1 MFKKVLVAEDL
12 DSISIAVIQVLED
25 LKIPTIH
32 HVKYCDDGLLR
43 IKKAL
48 VENAPYDLV
57 ISDLSFKS
65 DHRKTVL
72 SSGEDLIEAIN
83 AVQPSLKKIVFSIE
97 DKSYRIKS
105 LFNDLNI
112 NAYVSKGRNS
122 INELR
127 KAIEGTFKGEEK
139 ILSSDLSFSFNDKTL
154 IEIESYDIS
163 ILKLLAQGYILENIA
178 SEFKSSSITPNG
190 TSSIEK
196 RINKLKIYFIYYVG
210 MPGFV
215 SRHIHLD
222 EWIGSNKGAISN
234 EE

>member
-25 LKIPTIH
+25 LKVPIIH

-48 VENAPYDLV
+48 LDNDPYDLL
-57 ISDLSFKS
+57 ITDLSFKT
-65 DHRKTVL
+65 DHRKVNL
-72 SSGEDLIEAIN
+72 NSGEDLVEAAN
-83 AVQPSLKKIVFSIE
+83 EFQPKLKKIVFSIE

-105 LFNDLNI
+105 LFSDLGI

-127 KAIEGTFKGEEK
+127 KAIEGTYRNEEK
-139 ILSSDLSFSFNDKTL
+139 ILSSDLSFTFNDKAL

-163 ILKLLAQGYILENIA
+163 ILKLLAQGYILENI
-178 SEFKSSSITPNG
+178 SNEFKASSITPNG

-196 RINKLKIYFIYYVG
+196 RINKLKIYFKANNNV
-210 MPGFV
+210 
-215 SRHIHLD
+215 HL
-222 EWIGSNKGAISN
+222 IAIAKDFGLV
-234 EE
+234 

>member
-43 IKKAL
+43 VKKAL
-48 VENAPYDLV
+48 LENAPYDLL
-57 ISDLSFKS
+57 ITDLSFKS
-65 DHRKTVL
+65 DHRKTAL
-72 SSGEDLIEAIN
+72 SSGDELIEAIN

-105 LFNDLNI
+105 LFNDLKI

-127 KAIEGTFKGEEK
+127 KAIEGTFRGEEK
-139 ILSSDLSFSFNDKTL
+139 ILSSDLSFSFNDKAL

-196 RINKLKIYFIYYVG
+196 RINKLKIYFKANNNV
-210 MPGFV
+210 
-215 SRHIHLD
+215 HL
-222 EWIGSNKGAISN
+222 IAIAKDFGLV
-234 EE
+234 